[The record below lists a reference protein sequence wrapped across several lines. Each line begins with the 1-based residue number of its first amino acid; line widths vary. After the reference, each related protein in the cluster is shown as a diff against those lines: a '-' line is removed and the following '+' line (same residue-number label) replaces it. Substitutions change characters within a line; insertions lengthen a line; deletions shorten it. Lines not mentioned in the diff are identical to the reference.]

1 MKLLPLLSKP
11 LNNKFLSLVLRYLL
25 QFLFSWAVY
34 FCTPSKCCLHSL
46 MIPLLL
52 PLTELNNDDYSII
65 IVLLIRL
72 LIFLHHTKEEGKLVC
87 LVVLVLAK
95 LCLLWSLLTM
105 LPKHMVRIGFF
116 VPHYIRHIKVTAKLI
131 RWMT

>member
-1 MKLLPLLSKP
+1 
-11 LNNKFLSLVLRYLL
+11 
-25 QFLFSWAVY
+25 
-34 FCTPSKCCLHSL
+34 

-52 PLTELNNDDYSII
+52 PLAELNNDDYSII
-65 IVLLIRL
+65 IVLLVRL

-116 VPHYIRHIKVTAKLI
+116 VPPYIGHIKVTAKLI
-131 RWMT
+131 SWMT